1 MVEGPSG
8 KSFHVTTMQGC
19 HRTRDLPREIENRT
33 GRSRQE
39 NLEVRL
45 KRCDFSLQVASTGN
59 CLLHSRELSSGPW
72 CKNRLTL
79 RSRAELLLVGFWNE
93 SGCMDVYRNPK
104 CLLENRKIIVL

>member
-39 NLEVRL
+39 NLEARL

-79 RSRAELLLVGFWNE
+79 RIEQSYFWLVFGMNQVVWMYTE
-93 SGCMDVYRNPK
+93 IQSVY
-104 CLLENRKIIVL
+104 